1 MKYEDLMHRIIGW
14 AMKVHSALGNGF
26 QEDFFVED
34 TIMLETKA
42 VVKTWRSS
50 FSSSYELLSSI

>member
-1 MKYEDLMHRIIGW
+1 
-14 AMKVHSALGNGF
+14 MKVHSALGNGF

-42 VVKTWRSS
+42 VVKT
-50 FSSSYELLSSI
+50 